1 MIMNQNRNVVLFI
14 ASSLDGYIATKDES
28 LEWLFAVEGEGDNGF
43 SEFYDTVDTVLMGK
57 KSYDWVMK
65 QEIEEFPYKNKE
77 CYVFTRSS
85 YQDTEN
91 VKFVNDDI
99 NNFVNK
105 LKNKG
110 GTNIWVVGGGELLNS
125 FIQEDLVD
133 EFIITIAP
141 TILGNGIPLF
151 KEGNHQ
157 LDLSLKE
164 TKKFNQFIELH
175 YEVKR

>member
-1 MIMNQNRNVVLFI
+1 MNQNRNAVLFI

-28 LEWLFAVEGEGDNGF
+28 LQWLFDVEGEGDNGF

-57 KSYDWVMK
+57 KTYDWLMR
-65 QEIEEFPYKNKE
+65 QETEEFPYKNKE

-85 YQDTEN
+85 YKDTEN

-99 NNFVNK
+99 TNFVNK
-105 LKNKG
+105 LKNKVG
-110 GTNIWVVGGGELLNS
+110 HNIWVVGGGELLNS

-141 TILGNGIPLF
+141 SIIGSGIPLF
-151 KEGNHQ
+151 KEGNYQ
-157 LDLSLKE
+157 LDLSLKG
-164 TKKFNQFIELH
+164 TKRFNQFIELH

>member
-105 LKNKG
+105 LKNKV

-151 KEGNHQ
+151 KDGNHQ
-157 LDLSLKE
+157 LDLSLKG

>member
-14 ASSLDGYIATKDES
+14 APSLDGYIAAKDES
-28 LEWLFAVEGEGDNGF
+28 LDWLFRVEGEGDNGF
-43 SEFYDTVDTVLMGK
+43 SEFYNTVDTVLMGK
-57 KSYDWVMK
+57 KTYDWVMK
-65 QEIEEFPYKNKE
+65 QTNVEFPYKNKE
-77 CYVFTRSS
+77 CYVFTRSF
-85 YQDTEN
+85 YKDTEN

-105 LKNKG
+105 LKKKDGN
-110 GTNIWVVGGGELLNS
+110 NIWVVGGGELLNS

-141 TILGNGIPLF
+141 TILGIGIPLF

-157 LDLSLKE
+157 LDLSLKG
-164 TKKFNQFIELH
+164 TKRFNQFIELH